1 MKIPKTV
8 IYLLLIFILAFALRL
23 ISAYYVDIG
32 SDEMIYSLIPLNII
46 SAGRLSTVEQAP
58 LYFYLTDLGY
68 KLTGGL
74 TLVSTRLPS
83 IFFGALAVLLVF
95 LISQELFENK
105 KASYLSSFLFAIS
118 GYAIR
123 NNQEMDMTAYFF
135 ALLSVFFFIQFL
147 NKENHKQIYLSALF
161 LSLGVITKPIVLVF
175 VPAYAVTWL
184 IKWSASHYHHHHQH
198 QEQTRNLSINK
209 SNKNSSSAIILSL
222 LLCLLIVSPVLI
234 YNYLLFKE
242 KGMTDYYF
250 TVLAGV
256 GNGGVYQGQE
266 ANPWTVSRS
275 LGFFWSMFTGPQP
288 RYDFMILLFGL
299 VGLFAGWKTGKAS
312 TKQGTVLFLLTLA
325 MLVFYLGGIMGSST
339 HYVWIPLVL
348 SIFAGYGI
356 VQAQEY
362 LTTRFQ
368 SKPAL
373 VKHFL
378 TAIIL
383 LSVMNTA
390 IVFHEIVPLKKTSF
404 AITLQEYA
412 QENIAQDAIVVLDP
426 RIYRGVFAWAFHD
439 WHYLEGT
446 YFPKL
451 TEAIQKSPGPKQNIP
466 LYYIECGP
474 GTFCGWKPEDF
485 NRIYDFGEQLS
496 TVFRQ
501 QASKIA
507 ELNAIDTFIVY
518 KSSIAAPFSIYETI
532 DRTHSHWYTP
542 VGWKYTENAVDN
554 YTAKTVFDKALNGV
568 GFFILYLDVLIAL
581 LSPVLVFFLLGK
593 RSD

>member
-1 MKIPKTV
+1 MKISKTV

-32 SDEMIYSLIPLNII
+32 TDEMIYSLIPLNII

-58 LYFYLTDLGY
+58 LYFYLTDIGY

-83 IFFGALAVLLVF
+83 IFFGALAVLIVF
-95 LISQELFENK
+95 LIARELLENR
-105 KASYLSSFLFAIS
+105 KAAFLSAFLFAIS

-135 ALLSVFFFIQFL
+135 ALLSMFFFIQFL
-147 NKENHKQIYLSALF
+147 NKEENKNLYLSALF
-161 LSLGVITKPIVLVF
+161 FSLGVLAKPIMLVF
-175 VPAYAVTWL
+175 IPAYALTWL
-184 IKWSASHYHHHHQH
+184 MKGYTGSRKTLPEQKW
-198 QEQTRNLSINK
+198 TLSISK
-209 SNKNSSSAIILSL
+209 KNMKAILFSL
-222 LLCLLIVSPVLI
+222 LLCLLLVSPVLI

-256 GNGGVYQGQE
+256 GNEGVYQGQE
-266 ANPWTVSRS
+266 ANPWAVSRS
-275 LGFFWSMFTGPQP
+275 LGFFWQTFTIAQP
-288 RYDFMILLFGL
+288 RYDAIILLFGL
-299 VGLFAGWKTGKAS
+299 VGFLSLFAGWKKEKQG
-312 TKQGTVLFLLTLA
+312 TKQGTILFLLTLA
-325 MLVFYLGGIMGSST
+325 FLVFYLGGIMGSST

-362 LTTRFQ
+362 LTHRFRFR
-368 SKPAL
+368 
-373 VKHFL
+373 HFL
-378 TAIIL
+378 IIIVI
-383 LSVMNTA
+383 LSVVNTA
-390 IVFHEIVPLKKTSF
+390 VVIREIIPLKKTSF

-412 QENIAQDAIVVLDP
+412 QENIPTDAIVVLDP

-446 YFPKL
+446 YFPEL
-451 TEAIQKSPGPKQNIP
+451 TKAIQQSHETKQNIP

-507 ELNAIDTFIVY
+507 EINAIDTFIVY
-518 KSSIAAPFSIYETI
+518 KGSIVAPFSMYETI

-542 VGWKYTENAVDN
+542 VGWKYKENAVDN
-554 YTAKTVFDKALNGV
+554 YTLKTLFDKALNGV